1 MMTDSWKIWTFLN
14 GQKNHFRIRNF
25 KKLILFVKWRQFFY
39 NFISMYN
46 LRIRNLLKTNLF
58 AFFALNQ
65 GVIIDLNLQ
74 LILKCPCCPQFLH
87 SLFGQFKVSWPTFA
101 LKSWHKKH
109 TASIFLLKTWLN
121 LNWNKINFDLWF
133 FLFWIFNG
141 QYRFFYIY
149 FSIHCIS

>member
-39 NFISMYN
+39 NFMSMYN

-87 SLFGQFKVSWPTFA
+87 SLFGQFMVSWPTFA

-109 TASIFLLKTWLN
+109 TASIFLLKTCLN
-121 LNWNKINFDLWF
+121 LKWNKINFDLWF
-133 FLFWIFNG
+133 FLFWIFSG
-141 QYRFFYIY
+141 QYRFL
-149 FSIHCIS
+149 